1 MFCKNCGKEIKDD
14 AVFCK
19 FCGVKQEA
27 APAAAQE
34 SNNPAMAMKKECNSG
49 NQKSQKRPANK
60 KLGCGI
66 AIAVVLIFLLIGAI
80 VGGSG
85 ESEGNATTKKPTTER
100 TTEAIIEISA
110 EALINEY
117 KENEIKASQKYKG
130 KRLRITGLVDSVGQN
145 DMVVLNDSYYIYVDY
160 GDTYDFNNIRCSLN
174 NNSVDRAAELKNG
187 DKIVIEGRCD
197 GFSVISVDMYDCV
210 IVN

>member
-1 MFCKNCGKEIKDD
+1 MFCKNCGKEVKDG
-14 AVFCK
+14 AVFCAA
-19 FCGVKQEA
+19 CGVKQEA
-27 APAAAQE
+27 VSAAAQE
-34 SNNPAMAMKKECNSG
+34 SNNPAMKKKRNSG

-66 AIAVVLIFLLIGAI
+66 AIAVVLIFLFIGAI

-85 ESEGNATTKKPTTER
+85 ESEGNATTKKSTTER

-160 GDTYDFNNIRCSLN
+160 GDAYDFNNIRCSLN